1 MKFKVGI
8 GYDIHR
14 LEPGRKL
21 FLGGLEIPFPKG
33 LAGHSD
39 GDTLLHAIIDSL
51 LGALGEG
58 DIGQLFPA
66 KEQRYKGIRSTELLR
81 EVVAKLDKGKI
92 EIIHVDSVIIAE
104 EPKLAPY
111 ISKMKEILSPILRLE
126 KKSIGIKAKTNE
138 GLGPLGQGEAIA
150 CWAVAL
156 VREKKRGKKA

>member
-1 MKFKVGI
+1 MFKVGI

-14 LEPGRKL
+14 LVAERKL

-39 GDTLLHAIIDSL
+39 GDALLHAIIDSL
-51 LGALGEG
+51 LGAMGEG
-58 DIGQLFPA
+58 DIGQLFPDSD
-66 KEQRYKGIRSTELLR
+66 ERYKGIRSTELVR
-81 EVVAKLDKGKI
+81 EVLARLEKHKI
-92 EIIHVDSVIIAE
+92 EIVHIDSVIIAE
-104 EPKLAPY
+104 EPKLVPY

-126 KKSIGIKAKTNE
+126 KKKIGIKAKTSE